1 MVNITIHFSNGS
13 HLDFSLLKSKLQYI
27 LARSII
33 LLAEIAIFL
42 SSWINPNLN
51 CYKQNSKS
59 DEILVSAP
67 TYIHA
72 KQVCPSCDWWVYWVY
87 SKAVCSLLGLQ
98 QSCLQSTGSTAKL
111 SAVYWVYSKAVC
123 TTSIGR
129 FSEAGLHKWMPFI
142 IFHARSRERSQC
154 HFRADL
160 WVGAASRCV

>member
-98 QSCLQSTGSTAKL
+98 QSCLHNKYWAVQWSWFAQVNALHNL
-111 SAVYWVYSKAVC
+111 SRKKSWEVAVSFP
-123 TTSIGR
+123 GR
-129 FSEAGLHKWMPFI
+129 FMSRRCFTLCITMEVEPRFAGLQK
-142 IFHARSRERSQC
+142 C
-154 HFRADL
+154 L
-160 WVGAASRCV
+160 